1 MLDASELVTL
11 KARLKAHVQFIY
23 PHEDCELVCDRLI
36 EEMNFP
42 AKACTPPP
50 NYDPWDES
58 DVVLITYG
66 NSVFDESEKP
76 LVSLK
81 HFLDQRLK
89 DLVSIVHI
97 LPFYPFSSDDGFSV
111 IDYEA
116 VNPQLGDWQDI
127 QAISKEYRLMADLVI
142 NHCSRKSEWFENF
155 IKGES
160 PGKGYF
166 FTASPA
172 ADLSDVVRPRASDLL
187 YPVETDQGVQFVW
200 CTFSHDQMDLN
211 FRNLE
216 VLYAFVRIIR
226 HYLSQGVR
234 VFRLDAIAF
243 LWKEVGTTCLNLPQT
258 HEMVRLI
265 RALVEHY
272 DREVL
277 LITETNIP
285 DRENLTYFGNGNEAH
300 MVYNFPLPPLLLH
313 TLWSADATAL
323 NRWIM
328 SLPPAQMGTT
338 YFNFIA
344 SHDGIGMRPV
354 EELLDDASQ
363 EALVQT
369 AQSLGG
375 KVSWRA
381 LADNQLKPYELN
393 ISLYDA
399 FSGTHEGPDDQA
411 HRRMVCAHAIML
423 SLEGIPAFYIHS
435 LVGTR
440 NDLEK
445 LERLGQNRAI
455 NRHNWIAQELQEQLD
470 DASSP
475 HARLFAELG
484 KLIGIRKRQP
494 AFHPSAVQY
503 TLQLGPKLFG
513 VWRQSLDRRQS
524 IFAVAN
530 VSSEAQSLALSQL
543 NLISIDEWGD
553 LVSGHKIRERGG
565 EIQIQPYQVCWLSN
579 RDGCHQIDLTEE
591 AK

>member
-1 MLDASELVTL
+1 MLDESDLSELIG
-11 KARLKAHVQFIY
+11 RLRTHIGLIY
-23 PHEDCELVCDRLI
+23 PQADSNEVANCLI
-36 EEMNFP
+36 EAMQYP
-42 AKACTPPP
+42 AKACMPPP
-50 NYDPWDES
+50 QYDPWDES
-58 DVVLITYG
+58 DLVLITYG
-66 NSVFDESEKP
+66 NSIFDEQEKP

-81 HFLDQRLK
+81 HFLDERLK

-111 IDYEA
+111 IDYEQ
-116 VNPQLGDWQDI
+116 VNPQLGDWPDVR
-127 QAISKEYRLMADLVI
+127 AIADEYRLMADLVI
-142 NHCSRKSEWFENF
+142 NHCSRKSQWFENF

-172 ADLSDVVRPRASDLL
+172 ADLGEVIRPRASELL
-187 YPVETDQGVQFVW
+187 YPVETAEGVQFVW

-211 FRNLE
+211 FQNLD

-226 HYLSQGVR
+226 HYLAQGVR

-243 LWKEVGTTCLNLPQT
+243 LWKEVGTSCLNLPQT

-265 RALVEHY
+265 RALVEYY

-313 TLWSADATAL
+313 TLWSGDASAL
-323 NRWIM
+323 SRWIM

-354 EELLDDASQ
+354 EDLLDDAAQ

-381 LADNQLKPYELN
+381 LSEHQLKPYELN

-399 FSGTHEGPDDQA
+399 LGGTHQGIDEMA
-411 HRRMVCAHAIML
+411 HERMVCAHAIML

-440 NDLEK
+440 NDYEK
-445 LERLGQNRAI
+445 LERLGQSRAI
-455 NRHNWIAQELQEQLD
+455 NRHNWIASEIKQQLD
-470 DASSP
+470 DPNSP
-475 HARLFAELG
+475 HSRLFAALAR
-484 KLIGIRKRQP
+484 LIRIRKRQP

-503 TLQLGPKLFG
+503 TLQLGPGLFG

-524 IFAVAN
+524 IFAIAN
-530 VSSEAQSLALSQL
+530 VNKEKATLPLGQL
-543 NLISIDEWGD
+543 NLISIDDWGD
-553 LVSGHKIRERGG
+553 LVSGEAVKERGSYL
-565 EIQIQPYQVCWLSN
+565 ELAPYQVCWLSN
-579 RDGCHQIDLTEE
+579 RDGCHDIAVATDVN
-591 AK
+591 

>member
-1 MLDASELVTL
+1 MLDESDLSELVG
-11 KARLKAHVQFIY
+11 RLRTHIEQIY
-23 PHEDCELVCDRLI
+23 PGQDSREVATRLV
-36 EEMNFP
+36 EEMRYP
-42 AKACTPPP
+42 AKACMPPP
-50 NYDPWDES
+50 NYDPWDQS
-58 DVVLITYG
+58 DLVLITYA
-66 NSVFDESEKP
+66 NSIFEETEKP

-81 HFLDQRLK
+81 RFLDERLS

-111 IDYEA
+111 IDYEQ
-116 VNPQLGDWQDI
+116 VNPQLGDWDDVR
-127 QAISKEYRLMADLVI
+127 AISSEYRLMADLVI

-160 PGKGYF
+160 PGRGYF

-172 ADLSDVVRPRASDLL
+172 ADLSDVIRPRASDLL
-187 YPVETDQGVQFVW
+187 YPVETAEGVEFVW
-200 CTFSHDQMDLN
+200 CTFSHDQIDLN
-211 FRNLE
+211 FGNLE

-265 RALVEHY
+265 RALVEYY

-313 TLWSADATAL
+313 TLWSGDAAAL

-354 EELLDDASQ
+354 EELLDEEAQ

-369 AQSLGG
+369 AQRLGG

-381 LADNQLKPYELN
+381 LSEHQLKPYELN

-399 FSGTHEGPDDQA
+399 FGGTHDGPDELA
-411 HRRMVCAHAIML
+411 HERMVCAHSIML

-435 LVGTR
+435 LLGTR
-440 NDLEK
+440 NDYEK
-445 LERLGQNRAI
+445 LDRLGQSRAI
-455 NRHNWIAQELQEQLD
+455 NRHNWIAHELETQLAD
-470 DASSP
+470 PSSP
-475 HARLFAELG
+475 HSRLFEALARL
-484 KLIGIRKRQP
+484 IRIRKRQP

-503 TLQLGPKLFG
+503 TLQLGPGLFG

-524 IFAVAN
+524 IFALAN
-530 VSSEAQSLALSQL
+530 VSDKNVVLPLGQL
-543 NLISIDEWGD
+543 NLISIDDWAD
-553 LVSGHKIRERGG
+553 LVSGNAIEERGG
-565 EIQIQPYQVCWLSN
+565 QLQLAPYQACWLSN
-579 RDGCHQIDLTEE
+579 RDGCDDIAVDQN
-591 AK
+591 